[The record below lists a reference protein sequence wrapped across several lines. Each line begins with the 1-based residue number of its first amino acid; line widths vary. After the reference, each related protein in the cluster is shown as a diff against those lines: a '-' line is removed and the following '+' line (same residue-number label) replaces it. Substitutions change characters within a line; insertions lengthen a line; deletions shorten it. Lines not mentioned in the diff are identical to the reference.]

1 MVLTSFY
8 KSYKYLPGFFNIN
21 EHCISRLF
29 QKIPLANRTF
39 KIIADVLLVL
49 SFALQPKISV
59 TEKQQRFP
67 SSRAIPE
74 FTTNLYMSMRYPV
87 KPLIE
92 KLNL

>member
-8 KSYKYLPGFFNIN
+8 KSYKYLPGLFNIN

-29 QKIPLANRTF
+29 KKIPLANRTF

-59 TEKQQRFP
+59 TDNTTKISFFP
-67 SSRAIPE
+67 GNPGIHNKSVYVTEVSG
-74 FTTNLYMSMRYPV
+74 
-87 KPLIE
+87 
-92 KLNL
+92 